1 MTSVEIVEDNIT
13 RNKQNDKCDDDDD
26 ETDVENSEK
35 VANTPLVEKSLLDE
49 DEIQDSKPTDYLDEK
64 GIEEQEE
71 GSTKL
76 EPMDGKVDQ
85 ANEETEIV
93 DNREDEF
100 KMLGAEII
108 FENNDD
114 LVAAYNGWDNLR
126 WMAFSGVR
134 KICRAEPLFRFFEG
148 RRGFLWNKEEYVPRR
163 IAVYEDPNIILILRE
178 ASSLTELRELM
189 EVPADTEFEEENA
202 LKAYLFVESVID
214 PKTTKIRLSPLTTA
228 TSIIPNVTNDCPR
241 RRSTFELISPAES
254 IILSAVR
261 QRKNDDTPSYDDSG
275 AFLETSE
282 IEYHL
287 TRSICNTQEHVAMDS
302 DFSWKHQIILGTLHS
317 YVVLANQDYLDK
329 GIHQAL
335 RSKNGQSHL
344 DMAIQQASEKMYP
357 RFLNPKIVDVIDESD
372 KTPLHYA
379 CESRFSSA
387 VISLVKA
394 GADVNVRIESRNMTP
409 CHIAAKKLDFK
420 SLEAILGV
428 SRRPNEV
435 DDLGRSPMYL
445 AITEGRSVGGQAN
458 PKALERCIATLAKY
472 GGQVGQ
478 LMENR
483 HPVSYLAYMCQPDE
497 MEIVLK
503 YSQYK
508 FPLHTTNENDLGI
521 SLSALY
527 EYPVHS
533 ALISLKHRLQNL
545 TIGGCADV
553 QQLWRECSDLDSE
566 VNKTLN
572 VLFSFGFEP
581 NERIE
586 GLSKSFREM
595 GDLMEYVGFCPTQI
609 LTASILEISSQRKV
623 LGEAFYASIND
634 KLANIME
641 CLTLH
646 GGRVFPDLPPLLRS
660 EERTK
665 SREKL
670 ESVPET
676 DSTFRDE
683 VKLQGNIELSLLV
696 GRAKIVESQSYWKSI
711 KPVPPPLKVV
721 LHDDKANI
729 GNSMAPGGTDEKTCS
744 MCWKKFGLI
753 SRKHRCRISRRF
765 VCDECSSHRVV
776 VNGIEHRISDGQ
788 FLLAMAEAMKE
799 VKRKLDAAVAQ
810 ERKRKQQA
818 KVKGVAN
825 RLNQIEAEENA
836 NRDSLFGGL
845 AANVSKSLGLTDNS
859 TEKDNAQTEADSIS
873 GLSNQLNQTRDALN
887 ERGAKLSTL
896 SDKSDKLVNASQD
909 FAAMAKE
916 LNRASNQG
924 FFSGW

>member
-1 MTSVEIVEDNIT
+1 MTSAEIVEDNTT
-13 RNKQNDKCDDDDD
+13 RNKQNDKCNDD
-26 ETDVENSEK
+26 ETDVKKSEK
-35 VANTPLVEKSLLDE
+35 VANKPLVEKSLLDE
-49 DEIQDSKPTDYLDEK
+49 EDEIQDSKPTNYLDEK
-64 GIEEQEE
+64 EIEEQEE
-71 GSTKL
+71 GQTKL
-76 EPMDGKVDQ
+76 EPMDGKEDQ
-85 ANEETEIV
+85 AIEETV
-93 DNREDEF
+93 YADNREDEF
-100 KMLGAEII
+100 KMLGAEIV

-114 LVAAYNGWDNLR
+114 LLAAYNGWDNLR

-134 KICRAEPLFRFFEG
+134 KICTAEPVFRYFEG

-163 IAVYEDPNIILILRE
+163 IAVYDDPNIILILRE
-178 ASSLTELRELM
+178 ASSLSELRDLM
-189 EVPADTEFEEENA
+189 EVPADTEFEQENA

-228 TSIIPNVTNDCPR
+228 TSIIPNVSNDCPR

-261 QRKNDDTPSYDDSG
+261 QRRNVDTPSYEDSG

-287 TRSICNTQEHVAMDS
+287 TRSICSAQEHVAMDS

-344 DMAIQQASEKMYP
+344 DMAIQQASEKMNP

-394 GADVNVRIESRNMTP
+394 GADVNIRIESRNMTP
-409 CHIAAKKLDFK
+409 CHISAKKLDFK

-445 AITEGRSVGGQAN
+445 AITEGRSVGGQTN
-458 PKALERCIATLAKY
+458 PKALERCIATLAKF
-472 GGQVGQ
+472 GGQVGH

-508 FPLHTTNENDLGI
+508 FPLHTTKEDDLGI

-545 TIGGCADV
+545 TIGGCADS
-553 QQLWRECSDLDSE
+553 QQLWRECADLDSE
-566 VNKTLN
+566 VNNTLK

-586 GLSKSFREM
+586 GLSKSFREL

-609 LTASILEISSQRKV
+609 LAASVLEISSQRKV
-623 LGEAFYASIND
+623 LGEDLYTSIND
-634 KLANIME
+634 MLANIMR

-646 GGRVFPDLPPLLRS
+646 GGRVFPDLPPLMRS

-665 SREKL
+665 FREKI
-670 ESVPET
+670 ERVPET
-676 DSTFRDE
+676 DSTKRDA
-683 VKLQGNIELSLLV
+683 VKMQGNIELSLLV
-696 GRAKIVESQSYWKSI
+696 GRAKIVEAQSYWKSM
-711 KPVPPPLKVV
+711 KPVPPPLNVV

-729 GNSMAPGGTDEKTCS
+729 ENSMAPGGTDEKTCS
-744 MCWKKFGLI
+744 ICWKKFGLI
-753 SRKHRCRISRRF
+753 SRKHRCRITRRY

-788 FLLAMAEAMKE
+788 FLLAKAEEMKE
-799 VKRKLDAAVAQ
+799 VQRKLDAAVAQ
-810 ERKRKQQA
+810 ERKRKQQS
-818 KVKGVAN
+818 KLKGVTN

-845 AANVSKSLGLTDNS
+845 TANVAKSLGLAENS
-859 TEKDNAQTEADSIS
+859 TQKDNTQTEVDTIS